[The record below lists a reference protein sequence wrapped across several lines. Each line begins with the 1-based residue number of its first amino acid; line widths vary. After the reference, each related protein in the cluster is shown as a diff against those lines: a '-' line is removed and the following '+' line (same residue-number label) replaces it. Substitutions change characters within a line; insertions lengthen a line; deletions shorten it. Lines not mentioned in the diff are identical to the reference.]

1 MKPLFA
7 SLVAVLMFAHAAGA
21 QEKPAQ
27 EKPGQEK
34 PAQIVRSLSHS
45 PLGGRVNLNQIYH
58 GDKPAE
64 FGDGPFGFGKGGN
77 PWGVK
82 KGGAAGLTPGCPVPW
97 SVSSTFLQGGRQE
110 GVQQVVINNGK
121 LQITVIPTRGM
132 GITDVAYD
140 FDPENKKQPKRLRWQ
155 SPVQEIINPA
165 FMNLN
170 ARGGLGWL
178 EGFNEFMCRCGM
190 ENVGQPG
197 KDEIVTNTG
206 AKAEVDLTLHG
217 KVANIPARWV
227 ELVVDTAPPYRIRIR
242 ARVDEKMM
250 FGTNLELHTEI
261 STEPGSME
269 FRIEDKVVNKSSQPQ
284 EFQMLYHTNIG
295 KPLLEEGARFL
306 APVKRVIPVNA
317 HSAKDV
323 KAFGDIAGPTPGII
337 EQAYF
342 FHPIAGKDG
351 DTLALLHNKTKNE
364 GLSMRWSVKELPYL
378 TLWKNTAAVEDGYV
392 IGIEPG
398 TSFPNMRRVERKAG
412 RVPRLEGGKSHTMRI
427 DFGVHVGEAA
437 LEPVFNRIEALQ
449 KKEKMVIEEAP

>member
-1 MKPLFA
+1 MKPILFA
-7 SLVAVLMFAHAAGA
+7 LLAALIFAGTAAA
-21 QEKPAQ
+21 QN
-27 EKPGQEK
+27 
-34 PAQIVRSLSHS
+34 QIVR
-45 PLGGRVNLNQIYH
+45 PIPPYGTAA
-58 GDKPAE
+58 PA
-64 FGDGPFGFGKGGN
+64 GPFGGGPIGGKGKGG
-77 PWGVK
+77 GK
-82 KGGAAGLTPGCPVPW
+82 FMKDGKGFLGADLTSEVLTPDCPTPW
-97 SVSSTFLQGGRQE
+97 SVWTRDLHGGRQD
-110 GVQQVVINNGK
+110 GVRLISIGNGK
-121 LQITVIPTRGM
+121 MTITIVPNRGM
-132 GITDVAYD
+132 GILAVSHTIADKD
-140 FDPENKKQPKRLRWQ
+140 ERIHRRIGWR
-155 SPVQEIINPA
+155 SPVQETVNPA
-165 FMNLN
+165 FMNLT

-217 KVANIPARWV
+217 KVANIAARNV
-227 ELVVDTAPPYRIRIR
+227 ELVVDSKPPYRIRIR
-242 ARVDEKMM
+242 AQIDEKMM
-250 FGTNLELHTEI
+250 FGTNLELQTEI
-261 STEPGSME
+261 STEPGTLE
-269 FRIEDKVVNKSSQPQ
+269 FRIEDKVINKSSQPQ

-342 FHPIAGKDG
+342 FHPIAGKNG
-351 DTLALLHNKTKNE
+351 ETLALLHNKAKDE

-378 TLWKNTAAVEDGYV
+378 TLWKNTAAIEDGYV

-427 DFGVHVGEAA
+427 DFAVHVGVAS
-437 LEPVFNRIEALQ
+437 LEPVFDRIEALQ
-449 KKEKMVIEEAP
+449 RMEKVVIEDVP